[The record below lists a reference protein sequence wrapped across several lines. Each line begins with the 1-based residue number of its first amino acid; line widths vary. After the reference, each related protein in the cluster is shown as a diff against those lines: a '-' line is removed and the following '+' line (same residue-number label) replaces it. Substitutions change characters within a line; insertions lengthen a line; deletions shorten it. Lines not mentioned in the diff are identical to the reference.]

1 MPYLLTPG
9 NQPGSPTSW
18 VKMDPSND
26 LSSGGPST
34 TLSNGLENG
43 GTGAR
48 SMTPTTASLLQQQT
62 QHQVSSGGGVVVG
75 GGKLSGR
82 MTTGRPL
89 PRPLPPIV
97 SSAGGGA
104 TTGGP
109 LHSIRNYSNYVTMS
123 ERGGGGGGQSHLSS
137 LQNAK

>member
-26 LSSGGPST
+26 ISSGGPST
-34 TLSNGLENG
+34 TLSNGLENA

-48 SMTPTTASLLQQQT
+48 SMTPTTASQLQQQT
-62 QHQVSSGGGVVVG
+62 QHQVVG

-97 SSAGGGA
+97 SSAGGGTA
-104 TTGGP
+104 TAGP
-109 LHSIRNYSNYVTMS
+109 LHTIRNYSNYVTMS
-123 ERGGGGGGQSHLSS
+123 ERGGGGQSHLSP